1 MSSRILVRD
10 YHYLKNRSLAFW
22 ARLMA
27 TVFVCLSCILY
38 KLLVSDANSVIYFL
52 VDMILIICCALRFSI
67 SQAQIKAFVNSV
79 IFLTLFAGAL
89 VVMYNMTNIGL
100 GGIADLFSF
109 TEETYAYKNSGI
121 FGYDLNMISA
131 PIALCFLIFFVEK
144 KYYAAFFIFIMLI
157 FMLSRG
163 TILSLILTL
172 TIMKIFKE
180 FRMRTVITIFFSISI
195 GYIFYFGE
203 NFSIIQKQVTI
214 LQGINFLF
222 SANLFELLTGDASG
236 QYTFNSY
243 YEYVDTSVIVGHTL
257 IGTFALQ
264 GISGIFPVVAVLCY
278 LFYQSY
284 MLRVLVLFLFM
295 YASTSIVTVH
305 FCLPILL
312 VTFLKS
318 RFIPTLPASRG

>member
-163 TILSLILTL
+163 TILSLIL
-172 TIMKIFKE
+172 
-180 FRMRTVITIFFSISI
+180 
-195 GYIFYFGE
+195 
-203 NFSIIQKQVTI
+203 
-214 LQGINFLF
+214 
-222 SANLFELLTGDASG
+222 
-236 QYTFNSY
+236 
-243 YEYVDTSVIVGHTL
+243 
-257 IGTFALQ
+257 
-264 GISGIFPVVAVLCY
+264 
-278 LFYQSY
+278 
-284 MLRVLVLFLFM
+284 
-295 YASTSIVTVH
+295 
-305 FCLPILL
+305 
-312 VTFLKS
+312 
-318 RFIPTLPASRG
+318 